1 MMRPSRCSGSGTN
14 FSPTGYLVAQQGRLA
29 RTVLLRDGMETDLGS
44 KQVIRLR
51 RGDVV
56 SFRLSGA
63 GGYGDPRQRDS
74 LQVRRDVRNGYISEA
89 TARDIYGC

>member
-1 MMRPSRCSGSGTN
+1 
-14 FSPTGYLVAQQGRLA
+14 
-29 RTVLLRDGMETDLGS
+29 METDLGS
-44 KQVIRLR
+44 KQVIGLR

-89 TARDIYGC
+89 TARDLYGC